1 MKTRFILFIVLL
13 CMALQTNSLGQMN
26 SLVQIQIGP
35 YRGPNSLG
43 SYDLGQDVSM
53 KSLLAQFGIQP
64 TRKDLYCFEDK
75 EHSTYLYTRPM
86 DDGSDRATEVLL
98 SSFHNCKGIAIYP
111 STIDPA
117 KWRTPEGI
125 GIGST
130 VNDVLQK
137 YGKPAFQ
144 MPINT
149 SWAKDVIANPSGL
162 DLSRV
167 YVGDL
172 RFVYGCF
179 VSEKQGCLN
188 DSRVTEFGFSKGKII
203 WIKVSNGE

>member
-1 MKTRFILFIVLL
+1 
-13 CMALQTNSLGQMN
+13 
-26 SLVQIQIGP
+26 
-35 YRGPNSLG
+35 
-43 SYDLGQDVSM
+43 
-53 KSLLAQFGIQP
+53 
-64 TRKDLYCFEDK
+64 
-75 EHSTYLYTRPM
+75 M